1 MRVRAHSTWIPQ
13 RESFPMWWFWMQNKH
28 LSSNQCTHIIAIV
41 VHLSEARERLSA
53 NVCAFRNYKCVECL
67 VRSFQPKKHIDFLRW
82 NLLLRWLCSIRL
94 FCTRRTDC
102 VRERERD
109 CLSMWLMI
117 LSTKRG
123 LFTKLEIIWIPCT
136 RNQFHLKWIDSW
148 NNETSALCKHAP

>member
-1 MRVRAHSTWIPQ
+1 MRLSLECMRVRAHSTWIPQ

-102 VRERERD
+102 VRERERLFVD
-109 CLSMWLMI
+109 VAYDSIDKTGPIYKIRNNLNSMHAQPIPLEMDWLM
-117 LSTKRG
+117 K
-123 LFTKLEIIWIPCT
+123 
-136 RNQFHLKWIDSW
+136 QW
-148 NNETSALCKHAP
+148 N